1 MRLTQLACYV
11 EQFKYLGVTGIALLV
26 ACAPQPPTPSPGHL
40 STQNLPP
47 TPKANHIPTPVHQ
60 VPFVPPPQAAAP
72 LETYTVVVNG
82 IAVRDLLFAL
92 ARDAGMNLDIHPNVT
107 GAVTLNAI
115 QQTLPQILERI
126 ASQVDLLYK
135 IEGTSLSIRP
145 DTPYLNIYKIGYVN
159 IARESSNEMTLATQ
173 IISNVDRVNISQTGG
188 TGGSSGTASASTSGS
203 GENNSTT
210 KIKNVSNNYFWQTLS
225 NNIHAILGQAT
236 TAGTGG
242 ATQSMTSGNNLVRS
256 SNDVIVNPES
266 GVLSVRATSRQHKE
280 IQKFIDQ
287 VVRGVQRQV
296 LIEATVAEVR
306 LNDQYQAGVDWK
318 RISGDYSYS
327 QSTLAGNIATDPY
340 YAISYNNANSVLGN
354 VSATVRMLEQFGSVK
369 VLSSP
374 KIMALN
380 NQSAILKVVDNLV
393 YFTFAAPTITNPTN
407 TSGISSVNLTLENV
421 ATPRFLPVG
430 LMMNVT
436 PQVGDDDVI
445 TLNVRPT
452 ISRVIGFV
460 NDPTPSLAK
469 AGVISRIPE
478 IQVREVESILKVAN
492 GDIAIIGGLM
502 QDTIDQKNDGVPTL
516 SRLPVVGDLFSFRND
531 TYAKTELVIF
541 LRPVVIKN
549 ASLNSPELREYQRY
563 LPDPNNP
570 DVAPPTGLTQPQ

>member
-1 MRLTQLACYV
+1 MRFKQLARYV
-11 EQFKYLGVTGIALLV
+11 GKFKSLGFGMTSVALLV

-47 TPKANHIPTPVHQ
+47 PPKSNHIPTPVHQ

-92 ARDAGMNLDIHPNVT
+92 SRDAGMNLDIHPNVT
-107 GAVTLNAI
+107 GSVTLNAI

-135 IEGTSLSIRP
+135 IEGTNLSIRP
-145 DTPYLNIYKIGYVN
+145 DTPYLNIYKVGYVN

-173 IISNVDRVNISQTGG
+173 IISSVDRINISQTGG
-188 TGGSSGTASASTSGS
+188 TGGSSGSASASASGS

-236 TAGTGG
+236 ATGST
-242 ATQSMTSGNNLVRS
+242 TQTMSSGNNLVRS

-318 RISGDYSYS
+318 RISGDYSYT
-327 QSTLAGNIATDPY
+327 QSTLAGNVATDPY
-340 YAISYNNANSVLGN
+340 YAASYSNANSPLGN

-393 YFTFAAPTITNPTN
+393 YFTFSSPTITNPTS
-407 TSGISSVNLTLENV
+407 TGGISNISLSLENV

-469 AGVISRIPE
+469 AGVVSRIPE
-478 IQVREVESILKVAN
+478 IQVREVESILKVSN

-502 QDTIDQKNDGVPTL
+502 QDTIDQRNDGVPTL
-516 SRLPVVGDLFSFRND
+516 SRLPLIGDLFSFRND
-531 TYAKTELVIF
+531 TYSKTELVIF

-563 LPDPNNP
+563 LPDSNHP

>member
-1 MRLTQLACYV
+1 MRLITLVRYLG
-11 EQFKYLGVTGIALLV
+11 QFKHLSFGMTGIALLT

-40 STQNLPP
+40 STQSLPP
-47 TPKANHIPTPVHQ
+47 TPKANHIPPPVHQ

-92 ARDAGMNLDIHPNVT
+92 SRDAGMNLDIHPNVT

-135 IEGTSLSIRP
+135 IEGTHLSIRP
-145 DTPYLNIYKIGYVN
+145 DTPYLNIYKVGYVN

-188 TGGSSGTASASTSGS
+188 SGGSSGTASASTSGS

-236 TAGTGG
+236 TTGG
-242 ATQSMTSGNNLVRS
+242 ATQITSSSNNLVRS

-327 QSTLAGNIATDPY
+327 QNTLAGNMANDPY

-393 YFTFAAPTITNPTN
+393 YFTFAAPTIQNPAN
-407 TSGISSVNLTLENV
+407 TGGITSVNLTLENV

-469 AGVISRIPE
+469 AGVVSRIPE

-502 QDTIDQKNDGVPTL
+502 QDTIDQKNDGVPIL
-516 SRLPVVGDLFSFRND
+516 SRLPMVGDLFSFRND
-531 TYAKTELVIF
+531 GYSKTELVIF

>member
-1 MRLTQLACYV
+1 MRLKKLV
-11 EQFKYLGVTGIALLV
+11 RDIGQFKSFGMTGIALLA

-47 TPKANHIPTPVHQ
+47 TPKVNHIPTPVHQ

-107 GAVTLNAI
+107 GTVTLNAI

-126 ASQVDLLYK
+126 ANQVDLLYK

-145 DTPYLNIYKIGYVN
+145 DAPYLNIYKVGYVN

-188 TGGSSGTASASTSGS
+188 AGGSSGSASASTSGS

-236 TAGTGG
+236 AAGAGG
-242 ATQSMTSGNNLVRS
+242 TTQTMSSGNNMVRS

-318 RISGDYSYS
+318 RISGDYSYT
-327 QSTLAGNIATDPY
+327 QSTLAGNVASDPY
-340 YAISYNNANSVLGN
+340 YAVSYSNANSVLGN

-380 NQSAILKVVDNLV
+380 NQSAILKVVDNIV
-393 YFTFAAPTITNPTN
+393 YFTFSSPTITNPTS
-407 TSGISSVNLTLENV
+407 TGGISSVNLSLENV

-469 AGVISRIPE
+469 AGVVSRIPE

-502 QDTIDQKNDGVPTL
+502 QDTIDQRNDGVPTL
-516 SRLPVVGDLFSFRND
+516 SRLPLIGDLFSYRND
-531 TYAKTELVIF
+531 SYSKTELVIF

-549 ASLNSPELREYQRY
+549 ASLNSPELRDYQRY